1 MKIRVLAE
9 EIVYLEYF
17 VDVPEEILEDSKGK
31 LSKTY
36 LKGAIHNW
44 LDENE
49 SEFNFQDYDS
59 FRGWVTWEKVEEN
72 D

>member
-9 EIVYLEYF
+9 ETVYKEYF
-17 VDVPEEILEDSKGK
+17 VEVPEEIIEDSKAK

-44 LDENE
+44 IDENE

-59 FRGWVTWEKVEEN
+59 FRGWVTWEEVQEN
-72 D
+72 E